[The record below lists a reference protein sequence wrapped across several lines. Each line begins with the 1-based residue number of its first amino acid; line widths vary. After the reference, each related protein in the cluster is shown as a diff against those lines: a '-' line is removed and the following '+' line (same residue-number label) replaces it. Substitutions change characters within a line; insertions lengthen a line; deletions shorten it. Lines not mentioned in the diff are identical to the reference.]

1 MSSMI
6 ISNVF
11 LLLSLLSLIIV
22 CVALAIRQHRDQEE
36 LEELAKKFVI
46 DRDFF
51 RQQFEDYKKRLD
63 VVDMNIEALIDMN
76 NSDFEC
82 YEKVWTG
89 LREEKRNQNKINRSF
104 SDSLRAMRKEYRS
117 LNKVDSN
124 KVVKAMKKEMANNA
138 TK

>member
-1 MSSMI
+1 MNSMI
-6 ISNVF
+6 ILNV
-11 LLLSLLSLIIV
+11 LLLLALIIF
-22 CVALAIRQHRDQEE
+22 CVALAIRQHRDQKE

-51 RQQFEDYKKRLD
+51 RQPFEDYKKRLD

-76 NSDFEC
+76 NSNFEC
-82 YEKVWTG
+82 YEKVWKG
-89 LREEKRNQNKINRSF
+89 LRDEKRNQNKINRSF

-117 LNKVDSN
+117 LNKIDSN
-124 KVVKAMKKEMANNA
+124 KVVKALKKEMANNA

>member
-6 ISNVF
+6 ILNI
-11 LLLSLLSLIIV
+11 LLLLSLIIF

-36 LEELAKKFVI
+36 LEKLTKKFAI
-46 DRDFF
+46 DRN
-51 RQQFEDYKKRLD
+51 FEDYKKRLD
-63 VVDMNIEALIDMN
+63 VVDMNIDALIDMN
-76 NSDFEC
+76 NSNFEC

-124 KVVKAMKKEMANNA
+124 KVVKALKKEMANNA

>member
-1 MSSMI
+1 M
-6 ISNVF
+6 
-11 LLLSLLSLIIV
+11 
-22 CVALAIRQHRDQEE
+22 
-36 LEELAKKFVI
+36 I

-82 YEKVWTG
+82 YEKVLNG